1 MTYNAPPLCRKR
13 KIHCTNIVQWIFCNG
28 YSPIVRNSLPT
39 AVTAAFSL
47 FWYPLQSEVLKKS
60 KETADQAVNDAIVPG
75 VMNTL
80 FDDVQMHPEG
90 HLLDVKGSNIPLQT
104 YSYLNSSGNICF
116 RYQGHPAELC
126 SITLTDV
133 NDYIDENN
141 DMRQTNEQEIYRGQ
155 WMCCELGETFPTGF
169 TFWPRGKLDK
179 IFRTKTIKT
188 GYEAF
193 DKRFNLSCDNE
204 EWVMYFLNQDR
215 IARILE
221 LTQTAFG
228 EFAVCL
234 HGDGK
239 LDLAVHSGHHFFEV
253 GRDRNNPE
261 ALKQRYTR
269 ELKWCRDM
277 LDVFIS

>member
-1 MTYNAPPLCRKR
+1 MSSVIIGLIIVACI
-13 KIHCTNIVQWIFCNG
+13 IH
-28 YSPIVRNSLPT
+28 S
-39 AVTAAFSL
+39 
-47 FWYPLQSEVLKKS
+47 VLKKS

-90 HLLDVKGSNIPLQT
+90 HLLDVEGSNIPLQT

-133 NDYIDENN
+133 NDYVDESN

-204 EWVMYFLNQDR
+204 EWVLYFLNQDR
-215 IARILE
+215 MARILE
-221 LTQTAFG
+221 LTQKAFG

-253 GRDRNNPE
+253 GRDRNNTE

-277 LDVFIS
+277 LDVFISTDGIQ

>member
-1 MTYNAPPLCRKR
+1 MSYVIIGLIIVACI
-13 KIHCTNIVQWIFCNG
+13 IH
-28 YSPIVRNSLPT
+28 S
-39 AVTAAFSL
+39 
-47 FWYPLQSEVLKKS
+47 VLKKS

-75 VMNTL
+75 VMNAL
-80 FDDVQMHPEG
+80 FDDMQMHPEG
-90 HLLDVKGSNIPLQT
+90 YLLDVKGSNIPLQT

-215 IARILE
+215 MARILE

-239 LDLAVHSGHHFFEV
+239 VDLAVHSGHHFFEV

>member
-1 MTYNAPPLCRKR
+1 MQY
-13 KIHCTNIVQWIFCNG
+13 
-28 YSPIVRNSLPT
+28 
-39 AVTAAFSL
+39 
-47 FWYPLQSEVLKKS
+47 
-60 KETADQAVNDAIVPG
+60 
-75 VMNTL
+75 
-80 FDDVQMHPEG
+80 
-90 HLLDVKGSNIPLQT
+90 
-104 YSYLNSSGNICF
+104 YLT
-116 RYQGHPAELC
+116 E
-126 SITLTDV
+126 V

-215 IARILE
+215 MARILE

-239 LDLAVHSGHHFFEV
+239 VDLAVHSGHHFFEV

-261 ALKQRYTR
+261 ALKQRYSR

>member
-1 MTYNAPPLCRKR
+1 MSYVIIGLIIVACI
-13 KIHCTNIVQWIFCNG
+13 IH
-28 YSPIVRNSLPT
+28 S
-39 AVTAAFSL
+39 
-47 FWYPLQSEVLKKS
+47 VLKKS

-80 FDDVQMHPEG
+80 FDDVQMHP
-90 HLLDVKGSNIPLQT
+90 
-104 YSYLNSSGNICF
+104 
-116 RYQGHPAELC
+116 AELC
-126 SITLTDV
+126 SITLTEV

-215 IARILE
+215 MARILE